1 MFDFSTISFAM
12 IYSFIIFT
20 PISFFPFL
28 DSSKT
33 FSLDYC
39 NGSLMP
45 LAVTDIETA
54 LSITHNTF
62 PEQTGSNVRS
72 KCGLHSHKYSRGAS

>member
-39 NGSLMP
+39 NGFSN
-45 LAVTDIETA
+45 AISGDRYRNGIE
-54 LSITHNTF
+54 HNS
-62 PEQTGSNVRS
+62 QYV
-72 KCGLHSHKYSRGAS
+72 SRANRK